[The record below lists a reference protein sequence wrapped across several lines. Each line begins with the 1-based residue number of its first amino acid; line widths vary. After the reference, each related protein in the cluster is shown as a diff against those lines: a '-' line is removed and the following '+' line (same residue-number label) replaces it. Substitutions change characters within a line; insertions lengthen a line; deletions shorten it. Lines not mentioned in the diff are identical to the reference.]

1 MMGGF
6 GGCCGS
12 GWFGSLA
19 GLGWV
24 GIVINVLLA
33 VAVMIGLG
41 LLLAWLIRRLRMSS
55 SGVSASAGGDKP
67 ASPREVIAVRY
78 ARGELTR
85 DDFMRMMTDLD

>member
-12 GWFGSLA
+12 GWFGSL
-19 GLGWV
+19 GGYGWA
-24 GIVINVLLA
+24 GIVMNLILA
-33 VAVMIGLG
+33 VAAVAGLG
-41 LLLAWLIRRLRMSS
+41 LLLVWLFRKLRMSASGISAS
-55 SGVSASAGGDKP
+55 SGGD
-67 ASPREVIAVRY
+67 AVVSPREVIAVRY